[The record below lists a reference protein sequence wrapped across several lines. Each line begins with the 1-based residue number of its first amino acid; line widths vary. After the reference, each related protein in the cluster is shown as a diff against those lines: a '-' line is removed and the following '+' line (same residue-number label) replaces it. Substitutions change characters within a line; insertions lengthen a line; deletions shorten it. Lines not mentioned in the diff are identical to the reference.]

1 MTSNPQPNEV
11 SPWQVTASGRDDT
24 AGVGGPRSA
33 LAADV
38 RAGLSHPQKALPPKY
53 FYDARGSALFE
64 EITRLDEYYLTRAE
78 RAILERHAAEIVVT
92 ARPRSLVE
100 LGAGSSAKTRVLLD
114 AIMTRRRE
122 LVAADRAD
130 AVSRTPV
137 SFIPV
142 DVSANFLAEA
152 ARALRR
158 EYPALQVTPT
168 VADISVRFQ
177 LPPRPAPTLI
187 AFLGSTIGNFE
198 PADADALIAHIASL
212 MHAHDYFLLGADLI
226 KDRSTLERAYN
237 DSRGVTADFNLN
249 VLRVLNRELGANF
262 ELERFSHRA
271 VYNERLSRIEMHL
284 DSTAPQ
290 LVHIPDVGDFAFR
303 SGESLL
309 TEVSYKY
316 DRTQVE
322 RLLSAGGLVLER
334 WMIAPDELFA
344 LALARSRTAGDSGS
358 P

>member
-1 MTSNPQPNEV
+1 M
-11 SPWQVTASGRDDT
+11 VTAHGDMEGMV
-24 AGVGGPRSA
+24 AQRST

-38 RAGLSHPQKALPPKY
+38 RAGLSRPHKALPPKY

-78 RAILERHAAEIVVT
+78 RAILERNAAEIVAT

-114 AIMTRRRE
+114 AMTARRGE
-122 LVAADRAD
+122 LVAIDGAESS
-130 AVSRTPV
+130 SRTPV

-142 DVSANFLAEA
+142 DVSASFLAGA
-152 ARALRR
+152 ARALRL
-158 EYPALQVTPT
+158 EYPTLQITPT
-168 VADISVRFQ
+168 VADISARFR
-177 LPPRPAPTLI
+177 LPQHPAPTLI

-198 PADADALIAHIASL
+198 PADADALIARVASL
-212 MHAHDYFLLGADLI
+212 MHPHDYFLLGADLA
-226 KDRSTLERAYN
+226 KDSATLERAYN

-262 ELERFSHRA
+262 ELERFGHRA
-271 VYNERLSRIEMHL
+271 VYNEALSRIEMHL
-284 DSTAPQ
+284 DSLDPQ

-316 DRTQVE
+316 SRTELE
-322 RLLSAGGLVLER
+322 RLLGAGGMVLER
-334 WMIAPDELFA
+334 WMSDPDGLFA
-344 LALARSRTAGDSGS
+344 LALARLRTTGDAGS